1 MMMNWGKDLVGS
13 GRGLMLMYYLHHS
26 LGGTEENHEN
36 QSG

>member
-1 MMMNWGKDLVGS
+1 MMMNLGKNLVGS
-13 GRGLMLMYYLHHS
+13 GCGLMLRYYLHHS